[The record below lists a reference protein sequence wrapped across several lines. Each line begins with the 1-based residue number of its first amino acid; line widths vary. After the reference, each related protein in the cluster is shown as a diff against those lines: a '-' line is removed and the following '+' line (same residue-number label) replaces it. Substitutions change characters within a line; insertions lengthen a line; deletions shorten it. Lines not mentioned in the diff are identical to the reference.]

1 MKSPILM
8 DMANIHNFSFSK
20 LSTYHTCPYQY
31 YRNYIKRQHGENN
44 GFSEYGSVVH
54 EILENYFRGNLEVFE
69 LEQKYEEAIADV
81 EVSML
86 LPSKNGHIRKDITNS
101 YYRGGLEYFQ
111 NFEDFPGMTVIGVEE
126 RFNVLM
132 EHKGKKFM
140 LNGFIDLVCEKDGEL
155 YVIDHKSKAKFKNSD
170 EKKKYFRQ
178 LALYSIYISKKYGKP
193 VKELWFNQFRIH
205 VLEKCVL
212 TDEILTEALD
222 WAVDTIE
229 QIDSETMWLPK
240 IDNFY
245 CLNLCN
251 YRYTCHYSELYD
263 ESENIA

>member
-86 LPSKNGHIRKDITNS
+86 LPSKNGHIEKTSPTLIIVADLNTFKTLKI
-101 YYRGGLEYFQ
+101 FQ
-111 NFEDFPGMTVIGVEE
+111 
-126 RFNVLM
+126 
-132 EHKGKKFM
+132 
-140 LNGFIDLVCEKDGEL
+140 
-155 YVIDHKSKAKFKNSD
+155 A
-170 EKKKYFRQ
+170 
-178 LALYSIYISKKYGKP
+178 
-193 VKELWFNQFRIH
+193 
-205 VLEKCVL
+205 
-212 TDEILTEALD
+212 
-222 WAVDTIE
+222 
-229 QIDSETMWLPK
+229 
-240 IDNFY
+240 
-245 CLNLCN
+245 
-251 YRYTCHYSELYD
+251 
-263 ESENIA
+263 